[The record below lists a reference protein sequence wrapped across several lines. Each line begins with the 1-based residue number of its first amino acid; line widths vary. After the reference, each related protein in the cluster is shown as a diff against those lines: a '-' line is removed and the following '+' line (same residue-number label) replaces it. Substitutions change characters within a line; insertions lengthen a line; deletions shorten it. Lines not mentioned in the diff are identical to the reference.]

1 MNCLLTEIE
10 FRYCMMMNDNI
21 VDRQDVRYEYMF
33 KEIEVEYAVQISFMG
48 SMMRKFILSIYANS
62 HLLVM
67 MN

>member
-21 VDRQDVRYEYMF
+21 VDRQDLRYEYMF
-33 KEIEVEYAVQISFMG
+33 NEIEVEYAVQISFMG